1 MGLMNQVA
9 MYLHVFPDLDVRL
22 EVGGV
27 DVPGG
32 DGGPD
37 ERPYA
42 VAHKDDAGDH
52 AGPVRQPL
60 QWKRKQRSCYF
71 SRFFVFCS
79 LR

>member
-1 MGLMNQVA
+1 MNQVA
-9 MYLHVFPDLDVRL
+9 MYLHVLPDLDVRL

-42 VAHKDDAGDH
+42 VAHEDDAGDQ
-52 AGPVRQPL
+52 AGPVWQPL

-71 SRFFVFCS
+71 GRFFVLCCTS

>member
-1 MGLMNQVA
+1 MNQVA
-9 MYLHVFPDLDVRL
+9 MYLHVLPDLDVRL

-42 VAHKDDAGDH
+42 VAHEDDAGDQ
-52 AGPVRQPL
+52 AGPVWQPL
-60 QWKRKQRSCYF
+60 QRKRTAQLLLW
-71 SRFFVFCS
+71 S
-79 LR
+79 LLRLLLPPLD